1 MALPSFP
8 NTDVRAL
15 TSWSNYTGT
24 ISGRAIPIYC
34 TPAGGTDS
42 SVLKLHGDALR
53 AILQYCFDQNAPLRV
68 LGSAWSF
75 SKVVQP
81 GNVVLDPGNMN
92 FICQVPPY
100 LLTDSYRARAA
111 QGFVPMFIEGGT
123 QIADI
128 NRRLGT
134 DSRLALQ
141 TSGAGNGHRLAG
153 AIATGTHGS
162 ALGIGALHD
171 TVRALY
177 LMVAPNRALVVQSAS
192 APVCTDGVGA
202 WLANQTG
209 VPTTVV
215 SDDAQFHAALVSL
228 GSLGVVFGVVVE
240 AVPLYQLQFSRL
252 ARPWADQAV
261 WTAMRT
267 LDTSPLHPQNAA
279 SPYHFDV
286 VMHPY
291 PPSGGAPG
299 LFATMM
305 WKVPAPAGPA
315 SSPLP
320 AVPLASSDLMGL
332 VSKLTQ
338 DLVGHLLEPIALPI
352 LQGYI
357 SKQLEGN
364 ATPTAG
370 QEFPG
375 EIFGSTTLPPG
386 TGASTE
392 IVVDHGLTE
401 AALNVVYQ
409 TLQAR
414 AGSGQLLLG
423 CIGVR
428 FVPGSQALLG
438 MNVAPMNCYIELPS
452 IRNNNVLALYQ
463 AIWDGLEAAHIPFT
477 CHWGQL
483 NGLNPAR
490 LNTYFGPR
498 AAAWKAARSA
508 VLGADATALN
518 VFGAPILADVGLDGA
533 APVTP
538 PPAVLAAAAP
548 SPAVAAAQTR
558 PVIFRGS
565 RGPDVSAWQAAIGV
579 PADGIFGPGTEAA
592 TRTWQ
597 AAHQLSADGVVGP
610 ASWATVHL

>member
-1 MALPSFP
+1 MPLPNFP
-8 NTDVRAL
+8 NTQVRAL
-15 TSWSNYTGT
+15 SSWSNYTGT
-24 ISGRAIPIYC
+24 ISGQAIPIYC
-34 TPAGGTDS
+34 VPAGGTDA
-42 SVLKLHGDALR
+42 SVLKLHGESIS
-53 AILQYCFDQNAPLRV
+53 AILQYCFDQSAPLRV

-75 SKVVQP
+75 SRVVQP
-81 GNVVLDPGNMN
+81 NQVVLDPGNMN

-100 LLTDSYRARAA
+100 LFTDSYRARAV

-134 DSRLALQ
+134 DVRLALQ
-141 TSGAGNGHRLAG
+141 TSGAGNGHRIAG

-177 LMVAPNRALVVQSAS
+177 LMVAPNRALFVQSAT
-192 APVCTDGVGA
+192 APVCTDGVAA

-228 GSLGVVFGVVVE
+228 GSLGVVFGVVIE
-240 AVPLYQLQFSRL
+240 AVPLYQLKFSRL
-252 ARPWADQAV
+252 ARPWNDQAL
-261 WTAMRT
+261 WTAIRT
-267 LDTSPLHPQNAA
+267 LDTRPLHPNIPDH
-279 SPYHFDV
+279 PYHFDV

-305 WKVPAPAGPA
+305 WKAAAPAGPV

-320 AVPLASSDLMGL
+320 AIPLASSDLMGF

-357 SKQLEGN
+357 SQQLAGN
-364 ATPTAG
+364 ADPAEG

-375 EIFGSTTLPPG
+375 EIFGPTTLPPG

-401 AALNVVYQ
+401 VALNVVYQ
-409 TLQAR
+409 TLNAR
-414 AGSGQLLLG
+414 APSGQLLLG

-428 FVPGSQALLG
+428 FVPASSALLG
-438 MNVAPMNCYIELPS
+438 MNIAPMNCYIELPS
-452 IRNNNVLALYQ
+452 IRNKNVLQLYQ
-463 AIWDGLEAAHIPFT
+463 AIWDALEAARIPFT

-490 LNTYFGPR
+490 LDTYFGAR

-508 VLGADATALN
+508 LLGGDPTALN

-533 APVTP
+533 TNPLQAHAVTTEP
-538 PPAVLAAAAP
+538 QPTLF
-548 SPAVAAAQTR
+548 
-558 PVIFRGS
+558 IGS
-565 RGPDVSAWQAAIGV
+565 RGPQVSAWQAAIGV
-579 PADGIFGPGTEAA
+579 TADGIFGPATQAA
-592 TRTWQ
+592 TRAWQ
-597 AAHQLSADGVVGP
+597 VAHHLSADGVVGP
-610 ASWATVHL
+610 ATWGTIRA